1 MRNISCWCP
10 PVPAHCAGDRRVD
23 GCGPAP
29 EDINQGEQTR
39 RHGDSYTRYLKISRY
54 GACSHTR
61 YLDISRYGACSY
73 TRYLEISRYGACSYT
88 RYL

>member
-10 PVPAHCAGDRRVD
+10 PVPAHCARDRRVD

-39 RHGDSYTRYLKISRY
+39 RHGHSYT
-54 GACSHTR
+54 G
-61 YLDISRYGACSY
+61 YLDI
-73 TRYLEISRYGACSYT
+73 
-88 RYL
+88 